1 VIRKRNNL
9 FYGWFVLAGTMLVFF
24 TSSGTFFFSY
34 GVFLPVMSD
43 DLGWSRTAVGA
54 GLFLCLL
61 TFGLPSPLIGASIA
75 KFGPRKNIILGNLLA
90 ALGMFGMS
98 QCSELWHLYFF
109 FGVLVGLGA
118 GFGLY
123 LAGTTLVNNWFIDR
137 RSLSMGFL
145 FGINGLAG
153 FIFPPFAAWL
163 IASMGWQNTW
173 IVFGGMNIIFAVLI
187 GGLVLIKNTPEDL
200 GQVPY
205 GMSVE
210 TANSSGVK
218 DLNKRNSYWES
229 ANWQIKQAI
238 KEPALWLI
246 MVIGAANYYAFGTM
260 TAHQIA
266 YLKDIGFS
274 AIIAALLYS
283 LVSGMGIIGRF
294 GFGALALR
302 INMRKLLII
311 SFVMQLSAFIILL
324 TTKSPILIYLYAVL
338 FGISCGAIVTAF
350 PTIVGEYFGRTSFA
364 QIMGFVLPLG
374 ILGESIGPIVA
385 GIIYDTTTT
394 YTLAFILVT
403 VVSLLGLICVIFLRS
418 SPPHE
423 NYSNNTPS

>member
-1 VIRKRNNL
+1 MVKNNS
-9 FYGWFVLAGTMLVFF
+9 FHRWFVLAGAMLVFF

-34 GVFLPVMSD
+34 GVFLPAMSD
-43 DLGWSRTAVGA
+43 ELGWSRTAVGA

-61 TFGLPSPLIGASIA
+61 MFGLPSPFIGASIA
-75 KFGPRKNIILGNLLA
+75 KFGPRKNIILGNLVA

-109 FGVLVGLGA
+109 FGILVGLGA

-137 RSLSMGFL
+137 RALSMGFL

-153 FIFPPFAAWL
+153 FIFPPFASWL
-163 IASMGWQNTW
+163 ITGVGWQNTW
-173 IVFGGMNIIFAVLI
+173 IVFGGMNLIFAVLI
-187 GGLVLIKNTPEDL
+187 GGVVLIRNIPEDL

-205 GMSVE
+205 RQVVE
-210 TANSSGVK
+210 TGSPSRVR
-218 DLNKRNSYWES
+218 DLNKRNNDEES
-229 ANWQIKQAI
+229 ANWQIRQAI
-238 KEPALWLI
+238 REPALWLI

-266 YLKDIGFS
+266 YLKEIGFT
-274 AIIAALLYS
+274 AILSALLYS

-302 INMRKLLII
+302 INMKKLLII
-311 SFVMQLSAFIILL
+311 SFIMQLAAFIILL
-324 TTKSPILIYLYAVL
+324 ATKNPILIYLYAVL

-394 YTLAFILVT
+394 YTLAFILV
-403 VVSLLGLICVIFLRS
+403 VIVSLLGLTCVIFLK
-418 SPPHE
+418 SPPPLQSIATSHK
-423 NYSNNTPS
+423 